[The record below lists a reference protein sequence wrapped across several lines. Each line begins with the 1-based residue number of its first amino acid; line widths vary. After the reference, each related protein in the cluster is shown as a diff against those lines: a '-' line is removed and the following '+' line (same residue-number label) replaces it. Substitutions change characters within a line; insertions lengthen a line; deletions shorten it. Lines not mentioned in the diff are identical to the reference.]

1 MSANDILNRNEIRAE
16 MAKTIQDHWAFYL
29 AEGIVL
35 FALGAVAIIVPP
47 IATLGVTIVIG
58 WLFFT
63 SGTFSLIMSFFARHA
78 RGFWWSLLSALLGI
92 VAGFV
97 LLAWP
102 GGGAVSL
109 TLVLIAYFVVEGIVS
124 ILFGLEQRQHV
135 STWGWPLANGIV
147 DIVLAGVLFIGLP
160 GSAAWAL
167 GLLVGIDML
176 FGGVALTAI
185 AINVRRLPDEKGL

>member
-1 MSANDILNRNEIRAE
+1 MSANDTLSQNEVRAE
-16 MAKTIQDHWAFYL
+16 LVKTVHDHWAFYL

-35 FALGAVAIIVPP
+35 FALGAIAIIVPP

-58 WLFFT
+58 WLFLA
-63 SGTFSLIMSFFARHA
+63 SGTFSLAMSFFGRHA

-92 VAGFV
+92 MAGFV
-97 LLAWP
+97 LLARP
-102 GGGAVSL
+102 GSGAVSL

-147 DIVLAGVLFIGLP
+147 DIVLAGILFIGLP
-160 GSAAWAL
+160 GTAAWAL

-176 FGGVALTAI
+176 FGGTALTAI
-185 AINVRRLPDEKGL
+185 AIHVRRLPDEKGL